1 MGIGLI
7 NTTKYMKEKVTR
19 WFLIALALL
28 PFWAAS
34 QPAVAMEQN
43 DTLTIRFRSGQG
55 EVELS
60 FEDNSRNLDA
70 FVGRIKSMDA
80 ASLSDAVICIYG
92 GASPEGPE
100 ELNRRLGE
108 QRAISLRR
116 VLEQRLRAEG
126 LDALAARITT
136 VNQGARWGGLYK
148 LVSESGEPWSEEVMK
163 VLRQQD
169 KDATTWNVDAR
180 EVQLRKMH
188 KGAIWHIL
196 NTKYLPQLRSI
207 SSAVISKGPLTVATN
222 AFAVKEGTL
231 TVRDTLVLRDTVY
244 YLPEPIPF
252 REGFSYRGRGW
263 ALKTNLVPWVIAT
276 PNLQWEHTLGYKNK
290 WSIELEAMAAWW
302 TLSHNAYANE
312 ILYGSVELRRW
323 LGNRRVRHALSG
335 WHVGLAVG
343 GGYYD
348 LEWKSDGYQGEVIN
362 GYINIGYQHRFGHFR
377 QWLFDASVGL
387 GYLYSPYRKYY
398 GSSKFPT
405 GHEEQYDDHL
415 MWQETNRR
423 NWFGVTHANITFGY
437 VFGADK
443 PVKYT
448 YEEAT
453 PYLYKMNRLAE
464 KKARREQKR
473 AMKAKH
479 QQAGVD
485 ERVTT
490 TNLEAA
496 SYSMTAAQQKS
507 AWKSDRQARRERKVR
522 EAAERKAIRD
532 SVRQAKID
540 RRTQKKVQKERDEEA
555 WRKEKAE
562 RKAEQQRIAAEEKAA
577 KARQKAELKA
587 AREHEKAER
596 RAATKR
602 AAADLKAAREKKNV
616 YVKE

>member
-1 MGIGLI
+1 
-7 NTTKYMKEKVTR
+7 MKEKVTR
-19 WFLIALALL
+19 WFLIVLALL
-28 PFWAAS
+28 PFGGSAQSVMAI
-34 QPAVAMEQN
+34 EKN
-43 DTLTIRFRSGQG
+43 DTLSIRFRSGQG
-55 EVELS
+55 EVDLS
-60 FEDNSRNLDA
+60 FEDNNRNLDA

-108 QRAISLRR
+108 QRAISLRH
-116 VLEQRLRAEG
+116 VLGQRLREEG
-126 LDALAARITT
+126 LESLATRITT

-163 VLRQQD
+163 VLRKRD
-169 KDATTWNVDAR
+169 KETTAWTVDSR

-196 NTKYLPQLRSI
+196 NTKYLPLLRS
-207 SSAVISKGPLTVATN
+207 SGTAVISKGPLTVATD

-244 YLPEPIPF
+244 YLPEPIPY
-252 REGFSYRGRGW
+252 REGYSYRGRGW

-276 PNLQWEHTLGYKNK
+276 PNLQAEFTLGHKNK
-290 WSIELEAMAAWW
+290 WSIEVEGMMAWW

-323 LGNRRVRHALSG
+323 LGNRRIRHTLSG

-348 LEWKSDGYQGEVIN
+348 FEWKSDGYQGEVIN
-362 GYINIGYQHRFGHFR
+362 AYINIGYQHRFGHFR

-423 NWFGVTHANITFGY
+423 NWFGATHANITIGY

-453 PYLYKMNRLAE
+453 PYLEKMNRLAE
-464 KKARREQKR
+464 KQAKRERKRLQKAAR
-473 AMKAKH
+473 
-479 QQAGVD
+479 QQADVD

-490 TNLEAA
+490 KNLEAA
-496 SYSMTAAQQKS
+496 SYSMTAAQQDA
-507 AWKSDRQARRERKVR
+507 AWKSDKQARRDRKAR
-522 EAAERKAIRD
+522 EAAERKAAKAAA
-532 SVRQAKID
+532 RQARIEG
-540 RRTQKKVQKERDEEA
+540 RARKKVEKEREEEE
-555 WRKEKAE
+555 WLKQKAE
-562 RKAEQQRIAAEEKAA
+562 RKAEKQRIAAEQKAA
-577 KARQKAELKA
+577 RVRQKAELKA
-587 AREHEKAER
+587 AKERERAELKA
-596 RAATKR
+596 AAGR
-602 AAADLKAAREKKNV
+602 AAATLKEEQKARQTYTK
-616 YVKE
+616 

>member
-1 MGIGLI
+1 M
-7 NTTKYMKEKVTR
+7 R

-28 PFWAAS
+28 PFGVAS
-34 QPAVAMEQN
+34 QSAMAMEKN
-43 DTLTIRFRSGQG
+43 DTLSIRFRSGQG
-55 EVELS
+55 DVDLS

-92 GASPEGPE
+92 GSSPEGPE

-108 QRAISLRR
+108 QRAISLRH
-116 VLEQRLRAEG
+116 VLEQRLREEG
-126 LDALAARITT
+126 LDALATRITT

-163 VLRQQD
+163 VLRKRD
-169 KDATTWNVDAR
+169 KETTVWTVDTR
-180 EVQLRKMH
+180 EVELRKMH

-196 NTKYLPQLRSI
+196 NTKYLPQLRSTGT
-207 SSAVISKGPLTVATN
+207 AVISKGPLTVATD
-222 AFAVKEGTL
+222 AYTVKEGTL
-231 TVRDTLVLRDTVY
+231 TVRDTLVIRDSVY
-244 YLPEPIPF
+244 FIPEPIPA

-263 ALKTNLVPWVIAT
+263 ALKTNLLPWVITT
-276 PNLQWEHTLGYKNK
+276 PNIQWEHTLGYKNK
-290 WSIELEAMAAWW
+290 WSIEIEALAAWW
-302 TLSHNAYANE
+302 TLSHNAYANQM
-312 ILYGSVELRRW
+312 LYGSVELRRW

-335 WHVGLAVG
+335 WHIGLAVG

-362 GYINIGYQHRFGHFR
+362 TYINIGYQHRFGHFR
-377 QWLFDASVGL
+377 QWLIDAGIGL
-387 GYLYSPYRKYY
+387 GYLYSPYRKYF

-423 NWFGVTHANITFGY
+423 NWFGAAHANITIGY

-453 PYLYKMNRLAE
+453 PYLDKMERLAE
-464 KKARREQKR
+464 KQAKREQKR
-473 AMKAKH
+473 ARKAARK
-479 QQAGVD
+479 QAQVD
-485 ERVTT
+485 EQVTT
-490 TNLEAA
+490 KNLEAA
-496 SYSMTAAQQKS
+496 SYSMTAAQQES
-507 AWKSDRQARRERKVR
+507 AWKSDKQARRERKAR
-522 EAAERKAIRD
+522 EAAEKKAAREAA
-532 SVRQAKID
+532 RQAKID
-540 RRTQKKVQKERDEEA
+540 RWAQKKVKKEREEEE

-562 RKAEQQRIAAEEKAA
+562 RKAEKARIAAEEKAA

-596 RAATKR
+596 KAAEKR
-602 AAADLKAAREKKNV
+602 AAADLKAKRARRNV

>member
-1 MGIGLI
+1 
-7 NTTKYMKEKVTR
+7 MKEKVTR
-19 WFLIALALL
+19 WFLIVLALL
-28 PFWAAS
+28 PFGGSAQSVMAI
-34 QPAVAMEQN
+34 EKN
-43 DTLTIRFRSGQG
+43 DTLSIRFRSGQS
-55 EVELS
+55 EVDLT
-60 FEDNSRNLDA
+60 FEDNQQQVDRFISH
-70 FVGRIKSMDA
+70 IKAMDRS
-80 ASLSDAVICIYG
+80 SLQNSSIRIYG
-92 GASPEGPE
+92 GASPEGII

-108 QRAISLRR
+108 SRALALRH
-116 VLEQRLRAEG
+116 VLVERLRSEG
-126 LDALAARITT
+126 LSDISERLQT
-136 VNQGARWGGLYK
+136 VNQGPRWGALYQM
-148 LVSESGEPWSEEVMK
+148 VSERNEPWADEVLK
-163 VLRQQD
+163 VLRK
-169 KDATTWNVDAR
+169 KDRLADDWSRDPR
-180 EVQLRKMH
+180 EVELRRLH

-196 NTKYLPQLRSI
+196 NTRYLPPLRSVG
-207 SSAVISKGPLTVATN
+207 SAVISKEPLVVTD
-222 AFAVKEGTL
+222 AVTG
-231 TVRDTLVLRDTVY
+231 VCDTLVMRDTVY
-244 YLPEPIPF
+244 YLPEPIPY
-252 REGFSYRGRGW
+252 REGYSYRGRGW

-348 LEWKSDGYQGEVIN
+348 FEWKSDGYQGEVIN
-362 GYINIGYQHRFGHFR
+362 AYINIGYQHRFGHFR

-423 NWFGVTHANITFGY
+423 NWFGATHANITIGY

-453 PYLYKMNRLAE
+453 PYLEKMNRLAE
-464 KKARREQKR
+464 KKAKREQKR

-479 QQAGVD
+479 QQADVD

-490 TNLEAA
+490 KNLEAA
-496 SYSMTAAQQKS
+496 SYSMTAAQQDA
-507 AWKSDRQARRERKVR
+507 AWKSDKQARRDRKAR
-522 EAAERKAIRD
+522 EAAERKAAKAAA
-532 SVRQAKID
+532 RQARID
-540 RRTQKKVQKERDEEA
+540 EWARKKVEKERDEEA

-562 RKAEQQRIAAEEKAA
+562 RKAEKQRIAAEQKAA
-577 KARQKAELKA
+577 RARQKAELKA
-587 AREHEKAER
+587 AKERERAELKA
-596 RAATKR
+596 AAGR
-602 AAADLKAAREKKNV
+602 AAATLKKEQKARQTYTK
-616 YVKE
+616 